1 VRILRNLA
9 LLVVLALGLCAGHA
23 SAATPASELSANGS
37 VTIKFQPGNTQAP
50 AGVLVSDGSLYSA
63 DRGFGWDQ
71 DIRAQARDRGDGCTG
86 VALLDRD
93 ASRADFIMD
102 LPDGDYVFDVTA
114 GDSQFPGGLAVL
126 ADGEL
131 ALPAMN
137 YAAGKE
143 AVMSVPVASV
153 QGKAHIAFLGG
164 QRGLPNSLISS
175 IKIMPASADP
185 EEWRKVSEAA
195 EAYQK
200 GTRASRADS
209 EARRSRQRLAYRP
222 INLADT
228 GLPRQETALSG
239 KWLFMPSQDMT
250 EPASGL
256 DPKAEDSSWHVLGVP
271 QFWNPI
277 EWWIYNNAG
286 TSHNYVRKEIERCK
300 DFTFDYA
307 GTKSGWYRQ
316 WIEVPK
322 SLSGKRLVLKFD
334 AVATIAEVYWNG
346 KRVGSHVGMF
356 GPFEVEVT
364 SCVRFGEKNLLAV
377 LVAAGTLDP
386 KAAKGIAGVAV
397 SVNITK
403 EMLNSLP
410 RGWYKPGMAGVWQ
423 PVVLEVTGKDRIA
436 HLYFRPRLD
445 GAAIDTSISRRSAG
459 TLEIRHT
466 LTDAATSKRL
476 AGGAVSCIL
485 TSWVKPIKV
494 TSDISGLRPK
504 LWSPEHPNLYL
515 LRTQLL
521 ANGKVIDEKITT
533 VGFKTFEARGNRLY
547 LNGKPY
553 FLRGADMPPHGLA
566 PNDKALA
573 DKFMKMMH
581 DGNTMATRFHVS
593 PPSKIWMDA
602 CDKYGV
608 GASVGENWPW
618 VLMGDTPIPD
628 PKLIQAWKDEW
639 REIVRANR
647 NHPSLMIWTISNESY
662 FEGGRDKDK
671 ARSVEKFRIFSD
683 VIKSARALDPDAMV
697 VFHSGYVRSE
707 ADYRDVLKPNGLDDG
722 DIDDS
727 HHYWGW
733 YNRSPFH
740 LDVAK
745 DVEKRRFEGRPLISQ
760 EASTGY
766 PDQDTGHPTESYIIN
781 HSVPQSWVGQYGL
794 YTARPDMFLE
804 THAQITKEYAEKI
817 RRDRNYLSGW
827 MIFAN
832 CCWFRDVY
840 DPDRIAPYPVY
851 GEVKKAYEP
860 VLVSLANPNRHFEAG
875 RTFDGDVYVVN
886 DDPDRPKLTNL
897 TLRWRIFGKSFDPG
911 ASGVVSVPDCPYDGK
926 TKAAVEFRVPT
937 NLPLDRSN
945 MTLALELRQG
955 DDVISRND
963 YPLICASPKWY
974 ETANQRM
981 IVVETGTETNEYLRG
996 IGINGISTTA
1006 IEWTGVPAG
1015 SAVVVATSDKSA
1027 LGSMDAFLDFV
1038 RRGGRVLMLSP
1049 TLDLIPGLPAGAKTI
1064 NAEGEFA
1071 DVLVPALLDGMDPMD
1086 MHWWNAAPNDVPR
1099 VCVSS
1104 YQFPDASGI
1113 TKLVQHIQ
1121 PHGYI
1126 KRPGQIADLTSW
1138 PVFEIAVGE
1147 GRVVV
1152 SSLLLADDPISKRFT
1167 ANLIRY
1173 LAR

>member
-1 VRILRNLA
+1 V
-9 LLVVLALGLCAGHA
+9 H
-23 SAATPASELSANGS
+23 T
-37 VTIKFQPGNTQAP
+37 
-50 AGVLVSDGSLYSA
+50 
-63 DRGFGWDQ
+63 
-71 DIRAQARDRGDGCTG
+71 
-86 VALLDRD
+86 
-93 ASRADFIMD
+93 DF
-102 LPDGDYVFDVTA
+102 L
-114 GDSQFPGGLAVL
+114 
-126 ADGEL
+126 
-131 ALPAMN
+131 
-137 YAAGKE
+137 
-143 AVMSVPVASV
+143 
-153 QGKAHIAFLGG
+153 GKA
-164 QRGLPNSLISS
+164 
-175 IKIMPASADP
+175 D
-185 EEWRKVSEAA
+185 
-195 EAYQK
+195 
-200 GTRASRADS
+200 
-209 EARRSRQRLAYRP
+209 
-222 INLADT
+222 
-228 GLPRQETALSG
+228 
-239 KWLFMPSQDMT
+239 
-250 EPASGL
+250 
-256 DPKAEDSSWHVLGVP
+256 
-271 QFWNPI
+271 
-277 EWWIYNNAG
+277 
-286 TSHNYVRKEIERCK
+286 
-300 DFTFDYA
+300 
-307 GTKSGWYRQ
+307 
-316 WIEVPK
+316 
-322 SLSGKRLVLKFD
+322 
-334 AVATIAEVYWNG
+334 
-346 KRVGSHVGMF
+346 
-356 GPFEVEVT
+356 
-364 SCVRFGEKNLLAV
+364 
-377 LVAAGTLDP
+377 
-386 KAAKGIAGVAV
+386 
-397 SVNITK
+397 
-403 EMLNSLP
+403 
-410 RGWYKPGMAGVWQ
+410 
-423 PVVLEVTGKDRIA
+423 
-436 HLYFRPRLD
+436 
-445 GAAIDTSISRRSAG
+445 
-459 TLEIRHT
+459 
-466 LTDAATSKRL
+466 
-476 AGGAVSCIL
+476 
-485 TSWVKPIKV
+485 
-494 TSDISGLRPK
+494 
-504 LWSPEHPNLYL
+504 HPNLYL

-981 IVVETGTETNEYLRG
+981 IVVETGTETNEYHGNRMDGRSRRISGRRGHLGQVRARLHGRISGLRAPRG
-996 IGINGISTTA
+996 TSPHALSDSRSDSRAPGGC
-1006 IEWTGVPAG
+1006 EDHQRRRGVRGRARSCAPRRHGSDGHALVERRAERRAASLREFIPVPGCVGDHEARSAYPAARLHQAAG
-1015 SAVVVATSDKSA
+1015 SD
-1027 LGSMDAFLDFV
+1027 
-1038 RRGGRVLMLSP
+1038 R
-1049 TLDLIPGLPAGAKTI
+1049 
-1064 NAEGEFA
+1064 
-1071 DVLVPALLDGMDPMD
+1071 
-1086 MHWWNAAPNDVPR
+1086 
-1099 VCVSS
+1099 
-1104 YQFPDASGI
+1104 
-1113 TKLVQHIQ
+1113 
-1121 PHGYI
+1121 
-1126 KRPGQIADLTSW
+1126 
-1138 PVFEIAVGE
+1138 
-1147 GRVVV
+1147 
-1152 SSLLLADDPISKRFT
+1152 
-1167 ANLIRY
+1167 
-1173 LAR
+1173 